1 MKRIIKQDIDSF
13 FDGKCGE
20 QSCWFGFE
28 GEGEGCR
35 RCLAAY
41 LNEKG
46 YCRQDKHPAEETL
59 KEFAKFL
66 VDRAEGG
73 VLYVSNIA
81 DLCCEFFGNED
92 IGGVL
97 AQAHIQAHYEAIYAL
112 ADMVCQFGY
121 STTFRNQRAVC
132 NGGLSA
138 LEVAFGALQDCGC
151 RLNSNGTITLKNL
164 FEFQEKFDKL
174 RRGENYG
181 QSD

>member
-1 MKRIIKQDIDSF
+1 M
-13 FDGKCGE
+13 
-20 QSCWFGFE
+20 
-28 GEGEGCR
+28 
-35 RCLAAY
+35 
-41 LNEKG
+41 NN
-46 YCRQDKHPAEETL
+46 AEETV

-66 VDRAEGG
+66 VDKAEFGTINVG
-73 VLYVSNIA
+73 DIA
-81 DLCCEFFGNED
+81 DLCCEFLEGAEAKD
-92 IGGVL
+92 VL
-97 AQAHIQAHYEAIYAL
+97 TQAHILAHYEAIYAL

-121 STTFRNQRAVC
+121 STTFRNQEAVC

>member
-1 MKRIIKQDIDSF
+1 MENKDVAQK
-13 FDGKCGE
+13 E
-20 QSCWFGFE
+20 
-28 GEGEGCR
+28 
-35 RCLAAY
+35 AAV
-41 LNEKG
+41 K
-46 YCRQDKHPAEETL
+46 A
-59 KEFAKFL
+59 FAKFL
-66 VDRAEGG
+66 IDQAEGG
-73 VLYVSNIA
+73 VLYVIDIV

-92 IGGVL
+92 IGEVL
-97 AQAHIQAHYEAIYAL
+97 TQAHIQAHYEAVYAL

-121 STTFRNQRAVC
+121 STAFRNQKAVC

-151 RLNSNGTITLKNL
+151 KLNSNGTITLKNL

>member
-1 MKRIIKQDIDSF
+1 MANKDVAQ
-13 FDGKCGE
+13 
-20 QSCWFGFE
+20 
-28 GEGEGCR
+28 
-35 RCLAAY
+35 
-41 LNEKG
+41 
-46 YCRQDKHPAEETL
+46 
-59 KEFAKFL
+59 KEATVKAFAKFL
-66 VDRAEGG
+66 IDQAEGG
-73 VLYVSNIA
+73 VLYVGDIA
-81 DLCCEFFGNED
+81 DLCCEFFENED

-97 AQAHIQAHYEAIYAL
+97 TQAHIRAHYEAIYAL

-121 STTFRNQRAVC
+121 STTFRNQKAVC

-138 LEVAFGALQDCGC
+138 LEVAFSALQDCGC